1 MESSLATW
9 WSGFWPGLFTAF
21 LTFLVFLLVTAL
33 LIWAERRVVAFMQD
47 RLGPNRV
54 GPLGIGQTLI
64 DGAKMF
70 FKEDVTPGMVEKVLF
85 TVAPIVAVVVS
96 FMTVAVIPV
105 GGEVTMFGQTFD
117 LVTADL
123 SVGVLWL
130 LAMGSLH
137 VYAVFLAGWAS
148 QSPYPLMGGV
158 RASAQMVSY
167 EIAQGLAVAS
177 VILYVGSMR
186 VSDVVAFQGT
196 DNGLFPGAP
205 NWLFLPLFPAF
216 AVFVVGMIAETQRP
230 PFDLAEAEEELV
242 AGFHTEYS
250 GLRFGMFMLSEFMGV
265 VIQSAIVVTLF
276 FGGPNGPL
284 FGPGWLQGL
293 LPVLYFLL
301 KTSVFILFFI
311 LLRGAEPRMRYD
323 KLMNLGWKVMIP
335 TALVW
340 VVVQAVIV
348 TADRQWDGWA
358 DGRMPAAIG
367 LALIMAGFGASILF
381 RRDKTARTEPAISGA
396 RPLAPREDVIP
407 VVLPESQHRAIGA
420 VVDDP
425 RDTAPELD
433 THDSV
438 DQDKV
443 VI

>member
-1 MESSLATW
+1 MDGSLASW
-9 WSGFWPGLFTAF
+9 WTGFWPGLFSAF
-21 LTFLVFLLVTAL
+21 VTFLVFLLATAL
-33 LIWAERRVVAFMQD
+33 LIWAERRVVGLMQD

-70 FKEDVTPGMVEKVLF
+70 FKEDVTPGMVEKGLF
-85 TVAPIVAVVVS
+85 TIAPIIAVVVS

-105 GGEVTMFGQTFD
+105 GGEVTLFGQTFD

-123 SVGVLWL
+123 GVGVLWL

-137 VYAVFLAGWAS
+137 VYAVFLAGWSS

-158 RASAQMVSY
+158 RATAQMVSY
-167 EIAQGLAVAS
+167 EIAQGLAVAA
-177 VILYVGSMR
+177 VILYVGSLR
-186 VSDVVAFQGT
+186 ISDIVAFQAT
-196 DNGLFPGAP
+196 DAGIFPGAP

-216 AVFVVGMIAETQRP
+216 AVFVVGMVAETQRP

-276 FGGPNGPL
+276 FGGPNGPV
-284 FGPGWLQGL
+284 FGPAWLQGW
-293 LPVLYFLL
+293 LPVVWFLA

-340 VVVQAVIV
+340 VVVESAILVF
-348 TADRQWDGWA
+348 DRQWDGWA
-358 DGRMPAAIG
+358 DGRLPALIG
-367 LALIMAGFGASILF
+367 LVLVVLGFVAAAVF
-381 RRDKTARTEPAISGA
+381 RRDKTARTEPATSVA
-396 RPLAPREDVIP
+396 RDLGPRDNPFPTVLPRPEHRPAGDHVADPRETPPRLDP
-407 VVLPESQHRAIGA
+407 DQVVL
-420 VVDDP
+420 
-425 RDTAPELD
+425 
-433 THDSV
+433 
-438 DQDKV
+438 
-443 VI
+443 

>member
-1 MESSLATW
+1 MDSSLASW
-9 WSGFWPGLFTAF
+9 WSGFWPGLFTA
-21 LTFLVFLLVTAL
+21 LTTFVLFLLVTAL
-33 LIWAERRVVAFMQD
+33 LIWAERRVVGLMQD

-96 FMTVAVIPV
+96 FMTVAVIPI
-105 GGEVTMFGQTFD
+105 GGEVTMFGQTFT

-123 SVGVLWL
+123 DVGVLWL

-158 RASAQMVSY
+158 RATAQMVSY
-167 EIAQGLAVAS
+167 EIAQGLAVAA
-177 VILYVGSMR
+177 VILYVGSLR
-186 VSDVVAFQGT
+186 VSDIVAFQAT
-196 DNGLFPGAP
+196 DAGIFPGAP

-216 AVFVVGMIAETQRP
+216 AVFVVGMVAETQRP

-276 FGGPNGPL
+276 FGGPNGPV
-284 FGPGWLQGL
+284 FGPGWLQGI
-293 LPVLYFLL
+293 LPVVWFLA

-323 KLMNLGWKVMIP
+323 KLMNLGWRIMIP

-340 VVVQAVIV
+340 VMVQAAIMQV
-348 TADRQWDGWA
+348 DRQWDGWA
-358 DGRMPAAIG
+358 DGRLPAVIG
-367 LALIMAGFGASILF
+367 LGLVLLGFVAAAVF
-381 RRDKTARTEPAISGA
+381 RHDKTARTTAATSVA
-396 RPLAPREDVIP
+396 RPLADREDRFPTVLPPPEELPARDHVTDPREQSP
-407 VVLPESQHRAIGA
+407 R
-420 VVDDP
+420 VDPHAD
-425 RDTAPELD
+425 LD
-433 THDSV
+433 QV
-438 DQDKV
+438 GV
-443 VI
+443 